1 MRARNVL
8 CHHFRSGSGA
18 QYQTA
23 KAVCLAFP
31 KRKRGNNMQNYK
43 NYLENLNAERERL
56 SEFLSENLNKTNGES
71 AQNFLNFLQ
80 AKQENLSRNSQN
92 K

>member
-1 MRARNVL
+1 
-8 CHHFRSGSGA
+8 
-18 QYQTA
+18 
-23 KAVCLAFP
+23 
-31 KRKRGNNMQNYK
+31 MQNYK

-71 AQNFLNFLQ
+71 TQKFLNFLQ
-80 AKQENLSRNSQN
+80 TKQENLSRNLQN